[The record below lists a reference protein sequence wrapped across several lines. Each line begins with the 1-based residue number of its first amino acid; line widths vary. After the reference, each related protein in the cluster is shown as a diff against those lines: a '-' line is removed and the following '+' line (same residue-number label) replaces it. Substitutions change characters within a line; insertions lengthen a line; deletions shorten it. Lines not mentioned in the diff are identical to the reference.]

1 MSEARDRA
9 QRGLVADRDGRVPL
23 GNQMEDS

>member
-9 QRGLVADRDGRVPL
+9 QGRLVADPDGRVPL